1 MITYVTGD
9 LVNAFM
15 SKDVD
20 VIAHQ
25 ANCFNTMRS
34 GVAKAIVEEYPEAA
48 KADQQTTKGDA
59 SKLGTISFAVAD
71 RVRAGM
77 IYNLYGQFHYGRDGG
92 QYTIYPALENA
103 MHAMADDLRE
113 RGYLGKIG
121 LPKLGCGLAGGK
133 WSIVESII
141 ERQLAD
147 WEVIVY
153 SLEENK

>member
-59 SKLGTISFAVAD
+59 SKLGTMSVAE
-71 RVRAGM
+71 AGYPVGL

-103 MHAMADDLRE
+103 MQMMADDLRE

-153 SLEENK
+153 SLEEK